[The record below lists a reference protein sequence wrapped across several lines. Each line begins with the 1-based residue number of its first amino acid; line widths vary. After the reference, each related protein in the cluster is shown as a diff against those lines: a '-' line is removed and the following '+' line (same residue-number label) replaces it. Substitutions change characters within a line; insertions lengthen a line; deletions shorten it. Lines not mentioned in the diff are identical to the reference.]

1 MQSTAVAQNAYAQAG
16 RAEATPRRTEYQAF
30 ARITHRLVTAHAEGK
45 PAFPKLAAAVA
56 ENRKLWTILAEDL
69 ALADNSLPEGLR
81 AGLLSLA
88 IFTTLHTDAVLAGR
102 ADAQALIDVNTAV
115 MRGLRGEPP
124 MGAHRSEA
132 VDRVQGA
139 AQGGVQGGAQGRAQG
154 GAA

>member
-30 ARITHRLVTAHAEGK
+30 ARVTHRLVAAHADGK
-45 PAFPKLAAAVA
+45 PGFPKLAAAIT

-69 ALADNSLPEGLR
+69 AQEDNALPEGLR

-88 IFTTLHTDAVLAGR
+88 IFTTRHTDAVLAGT
-102 ADAQALIDVNTAV
+102 ADAQPLIDVNTAV

-124 MGAHRSEA
+124 MGAAPAEPADALRGTPA
-132 VDRVQGA
+132 
-139 AQGGVQGGAQGRAQG
+139 G